1 VRSRDRARVEV
12 SVRKTEP
19 ESDSPGKWIVRPPT
33 YEEIQQ
39 RAVEVHFERRG
50 THGFEVDDW
59 LEARRELLVER
70 FGPQ

>member
-1 VRSRDRARVEV
+1 MRSRDRARVEV
-12 SVRKTEP
+12 SDRKTEP

-39 RAVEVHFERRG
+39 RAVEVHFECG
-50 THGFEVDDW
+50 THGFEVDDR
-59 LEARRELLVER
+59 LEARRELVVER

>member
-1 VRSRDRARVEV
+1 MRSRDRARVEV
-12 SVRKTEP
+12 SDRKTEP

-39 RAVEVHFERRG
+39 RAVEVHF
-50 THGFEVDDW
+50 V
-59 LEARRELLVER
+59 EARRELLVER